1 MACFLVPTA
10 EAIVT
15 TVIAKAAKDEKKD
28 YTDVSVETGTEVHE
42 KPAKMSFVRKLRWL
56 SNMLW
61 GGAVLLCFEHL
72 WHGEIVPWFPFLTAM
87 SDPGDASEMFHE
99 MMTVGTSMAGLI
111 TLVWGIML
119 IVVHSMEKKAFRDFK
134 VVKEVPIA

>member
-1 MACFLVPTA
+1 MACFIVPA
-10 EAIVT
+10 VEAVIT
-15 TVIAKAAKDEKKD
+15 TVAEKVIKSKE
-28 YTDVSVETGTEVHE
+28 TPETMDVVREDGTVETVTRI
-42 KPAKMSFVRKLRWL
+42 PFSRKLGWL
-56 SNMLW
+56 NKLLW
-61 GGAVLLCFEHL
+61 GGVILLAFEHL

>member
-1 MACFLVPTA
+1 MACFIVPA
-10 EAIVT
+10 VEAVIT
-15 TVIAKAAKDEKKD
+15 TVAEKVIRSRE
-28 YTDVSVETGTEVHE
+28 TPETMDVVREDGTVETVTRI
-42 KPAKMSFVRKLRWL
+42 PFSRKLGWL
-56 SNMLW
+56 NKLLW
-61 GGAVLLCFEHL
+61 GGVILLAFEHL

>member
-1 MACFLVPTA
+1 MACFIVPA
-10 EAIVT
+10 VEAVIT
-15 TVIAKAAKDEKKD
+15 TVAEKVIKSRE
-28 YTDVSVETGTEVHE
+28 TPETIDVVREDGTVETVTRT
-42 KPAKMSFVRKLRWL
+42 PFSRKLGWL
-56 SNMLW
+56 NKLLW
-61 GGAVLLCFEHL
+61 GGVILLAFEHL

-119 IVVHSMEKKAFRDFK
+119 IVVHSMEKKAFRDFN
-134 VVKEVPIA
+134 VVKEVPQA